1 MVYLLPA
8 SNIKGVNVMIYLDN
22 AATSW
27 PKPESVYDAVSESIR
42 LGGNPGRGD
51 SEKAHAAANIII
63 DTRSALA
70 QLFHISDPTRIVFAL
85 NATDAINLGLQGML
99 QPGDH
104 VITSQMEHNAV
115 TRPLAYLEDVGVR
128 VTKVSTDPLNGVD
141 LDEVRSAFCSETKLV
156 VMSHASNVTGTLN
169 PIEEIGAIC
178 REQGVPFMVDASQS
192 AGAVPIDVVKMN
204 IDLLAFP
211 GHKSLLGPTG
221 TGALYV
227 SETVSPRPIRSG
239 GTGVF
244 SEVRLQPEQLPYYYE
259 AGTQN
264 TVGISGLCAG
274 VHYILERS
282 VNNIFHEEQKMLQ
295 ALIDKL
301 VAIPQV
307 TVYGPH
313 TAPRAAAVSFNI
325 EGMDCADVAMILETY
340 YNISVRS
347 GLQCAPDAH
356 RMLGTIDLGGTVR
369 VSPGLFTTIE
379 EIDTFIDA
387 ITEIAQD
394 A

>member
-1 MVYLLPA
+1 
-8 SNIKGVNVMIYLDN
+8 MIYLDN

-27 PKPESVYDAVSESIR
+27 PKPEQVYDAVSNAIKRS
-42 LGGNPGRGD
+42 GNPSRSN
-51 SEKAHAAANIII
+51 SEEARAAATDIIE
-63 DTRSALA
+63 TRGALA
-70 QLFHISDPTRIVFAL
+70 QLFNIADPQRIVFAL

-99 QPGDH
+99 KPGDH

-115 TRPLAYLEDVGVR
+115 TRPLAYLEDAGVM
-128 VTKVSTDPLNGVD
+128 VTKVNTDPVSGAD
-141 LDEVRSAFCSETKLV
+141 LDEIRKSIRPETKLV
-156 VMSHASNVTGTLN
+156 AMTHASNVTGALN

-178 REQGVPFMVDASQS
+178 REAGVPFLVDASQT
-192 AGAVPIDVVKMN
+192 AGAIPIDVVKMN

-274 VHYILERS
+274 VHYIMERS
-282 VNNIFHEEQKMLQ
+282 VSSIYFEEQNRRDLRPLRRYPLYYGTLRQQHLFRRTENGPTADRRSDIHAGRDCLRSADLTACGRCFLQ
-295 ALIDKL
+295 HRRHGL
-301 VAIPQV
+301 
-307 TVYGPH
+307 
-313 TAPRAAAVSFNI
+313 RR
-325 EGMDCADVAMILETY
+325 
-340 YNISVRS
+340 RS
-347 GLQCAPDAH
+347 H
-356 RMLGTIDLGGTVR
+356 DLGI
-369 VSPGLFTTIE
+369 LL
-379 EIDTFIDA
+379 
-387 ITEIAQD
+387 
-394 A
+394 

>member
-1 MVYLLPA
+1 
-8 SNIKGVNVMIYLDN
+8 MIYLDN

-27 PKPESVYDAVSESIR
+27 PKPEQVYDAVSNAIKRS
-42 LGGNPGRGD
+42 GNPSRSN
-51 SEKAHAAANIII
+51 SEEARAAATDIIE
-63 DTRSALA
+63 TRGALA
-70 QLFHISDPTRIVFAL
+70 QLFNIADPQRIVFAL

-99 QPGDH
+99 KPGDH

-115 TRPLAYLEDVGVR
+115 TRPLAYLEDAGVM
-128 VTKVSTDPLNGVD
+128 VTKVKTDPASGAD
-141 LDEVRSAFCSETKLV
+141 LDEIRKSIRPETKLV
-156 VMSHASNVTGTLN
+156 AMTHAANVTGALN

-178 REQGVPFMVDASQS
+178 REAGVPFMVDASQS
-192 AGAVPIDVVKMN
+192 AGAIPIDVVKMN

-274 VHYILERS
+274 VHYIMERS
-282 VNNIFHEEQKMLQ
+282 VSSIYFEEQKMVQ
-295 ALIDKL
+295 HLIDGL
-301 VAIPQV
+301 TSMPGV
-307 TVYGPH
+307 TVYGPL
-313 TAPRAAAVSFNI
+313 TSPRAAAVSFNI
-325 EGMDCADVAMILETY
+325 EGMDCADVAMILESY
-340 YNISVRS
+340 YDISVRS
-347 GLQCAPDAH
+347 GLQCAPDTH
-356 RMLGTIDLGGTVR
+356 RMLGTFDMGGTVR
-369 VSPGLFTTIE
+369 VSPGLFTTAD
-379 EIDTFIDA
+379 EIDEFLWA
-387 ITEIAQD
+387 VREIAD
-394 A
+394 GE